1 MHKIPSCLPSLFG
14 GSATRFGL
22 SATKL
27 LVVLLMGLAGFF
39 SVVHLTDAK
48 NPIFVDVTRESGLA
62 NFRNVQGSPSKQ
74 HIVETMGGGA
84 AFLDYDRDGNLDVL
98 LVRGTTV
105 EQFPKGGDV
114 VCTLFHGN
122 GKGSFQ
128 DVTVAAGID
137 AKGWGMGVAIGDIDN
152 DGWEDL
158 YITCYG
164 PNRLFRN
171 LGNGKFE
178 EIGAVAGVADRRW
191 SVGASFSDIDR
202 DGDLDLYIANYLAYD
217 LNRLPSNNV
226 PCTYRGFNVFCGP
239 RGLPGARDALFL
251 NDGKGHFKDVA
262 EERDIDPDSLYGMG
276 AVVSDYDNDG
286 WPDIFVA
293 NDLTP
298 NLLYHNAGGG
308 KFEETGILASVA
320 FDENGVEEGSM
331 GADFGDFNNDG
342 WLDLYYTNSS
352 YQTNQLAI
360 NNQKS
365 AFALRSYPLG
375 HGDSTW
381 LYVGWG
387 TFWADLDNDGWEE
400 IFVVNGHLYADADR
414 FDMGLKYKQ
423 RKLLFM
429 NLAGKTFKESA
440 ATWGAALNQ
449 PDNSRGL
456 AYGDYDNDGDLD
468 VLINNQDAAPV
479 LLRNDG
485 GNRRSW
491 LSVQLV
497 GRRSNRSA
505 VGTRVILKS
514 AGMQQVKETKAGSS
528 YASQN
533 DPRLY
538 FGLGDTRQVD
548 ELEIRWPSGKVDK
561 LSKIAANQA
570 LLVDEE
576 QGLKQ
581 NAVK

>member
-1 MHKIPSCLPSLFG
+1 MHEIPSCFRSLFG
-14 GSATRFGL
+14 GPATRSVVG
-22 SATKL
+22 A
-27 LVVLLMGLAGFF
+27 VLLFVLPMGLAGFF
-39 SVVHLTDAK
+39 SAVHVTDAK
-48 NPIFVDVTRESGLA
+48 NSIFVDVTRDSGLGT
-62 NFRNVQGSPSKQ
+62 FRNIQGSPAKR

-84 AFLDYDRDGNLDVL
+84 AFLDYDRDGNLDIL

-105 EQFPKGGDV
+105 EQFRKGGDV
-114 VCTLFHGN
+114 VCALFRGN

-128 DVTVAAGID
+128 DVTAAAGID

-178 EIGAVAGVADRRW
+178 EIGAVAGVADPRW
-191 SVGASFSDIDR
+191 SVGASFADIDR
-202 DGDLDLYIANYLAYD
+202 DGDLDLYVANYLVYD
-217 LNRLPSNNV
+217 LNLLPSSNA

-276 AVVSDYDNDG
+276 TVVADYDNDG

-360 NNQKS
+360 NSQKS

-375 HGDSTW
+375 HGESTW

-387 TFWADLDNDGWEE
+387 TFWADLDNDGSEE
-400 IFVVNGHLYADADR
+400 IFVANGHLYADADR

-449 PDNSRGL
+449 PENSRGL

-491 LSVQLV
+491 LSVRLV

-505 VGTRVILKS
+505 VGTRIILRT
-514 AGMQQVKETKAGSS
+514 AGLQQVRETKAGSS

-533 DPRLY
+533 DPRVY
-538 FGLGDTRQVD
+538 FGLGDARQIE
-548 ELEIRWPSGKVDK
+548 ELEIRWPSGKIEQHA
-561 LSKIAANQA
+561 KIAANQA
-570 LLVDEE
+570 LLIDEE
-576 QGLKQ
+576 RGLRRDAAK
-581 NAVK
+581 